1 MKMWKQVACNLKRNK
16 TGANFKEHRKP
27 SEAFSP
33 SVKIRHEPVCS
44 VAEVGE
50 VEITLWFPRPAHLRV
65 TNIRYELRVKRQ
77 FEF

>member
-44 VAEVGE
+44 VAEVGNHT
-50 VEITLWFPRPAHLRV
+50 VVPKASTPQGYKYKI
-65 TNIRYELRVKRQ
+65 
-77 FEF
+77 